1 MRRIIF
7 LCTGNTCRSALA
19 EGVAR
24 AHLGPG
30 SGVTF
35 ESAGLYALDEAPATP
50 DALRVAAEV
59 GVDLSF
65 HRARSVTREMVEGA
79 DHIYVMTRSQAEAL
93 AHMGADLEDRVASF
107 DPAGEDI
114 PDPYGADADAYRRVR
129 DRIAA
134 VVEARLDGWQA
145 GRRGSPSDSLPSG

>member
-50 DALRVAAEV
+50 LALEVAAEA
-59 GVDLSF
+59 GVDLSL
-65 HRARSVTREMVEGA
+65 HRARSVTRDMVEGA
-79 DHIYVMTRSQAEAL
+79 ERIYVMTRSQFAAL
-93 AHMGADLEDRVASF
+93 AHMGAELGDRVALL
-107 DPAGEDI
+107 DPAGQDI
-114 PDPYGADADAYRRVR
+114 PDPYGGDEAVYRRVR
-129 DRIAA
+129 HRIAA
-134 VVEARLDGWQA
+134 AIEARLGEWQA
-145 GRRGSPSDSLPSG
+145 SAQGGGSIG